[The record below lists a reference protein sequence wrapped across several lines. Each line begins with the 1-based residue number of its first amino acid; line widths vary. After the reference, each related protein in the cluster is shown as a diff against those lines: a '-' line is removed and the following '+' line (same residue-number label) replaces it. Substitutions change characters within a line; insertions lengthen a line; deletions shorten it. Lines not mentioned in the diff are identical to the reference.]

1 MIVLSCNKKI
11 ICIIKRNIIKDNE
24 TLKKKNNGDFYCL
37 NDLHSFEIK
46 NIFESY

>member
-1 MIVLSCNKKI
+1 MKL
-11 ICIIKRNIIKDNE
+11 
-24 TLKKKNNGDFYCL
+24 LKKNNGDFYCL

>member
-1 MIVLSCNKKI
+1 MALSCNKKI

-24 TLKKKNNGDFYCL
+24 AFKKNNGDFYCL

-46 NIFESY
+46 NLFESY